1 MTGTGGR
8 VDEDLYSRQLYVIG
22 HDAAAKMADS
32 DVIISGLG
40 GLGVEIAKN
49 VILSGVKSVTLHDTK
64 VATKHDLTTQYF
76 LTSDE
81 MGQNRAIAS
90 QPRLAELNSYVH
102 VYTNTEPLTEEF
114 IKGFNVVVLTDSTLE
129 EQLRLTSTC
138 HSRSIPVIVASTRG
152 LFGQLFCDFGD
163 KFEVLDPN
171 GRELVVLDVA
181 NITKA
186 EEGVVSFPDTTF
198 HGLFD
203 GDQVI
208 FTGVRGMTELNHC
221 PPREVKMLSPTQIT
235 IGDTSRMSDY
245 EGGGILKQIRVS
257 EFKSFMSLKD
267 SIRNPSFVTT
277 DDRKTHLLPLVH
289 VAFLALHEYV
299 KATGSLPRPW
309 NEDDAQKF
317 LEVFAAVRSTCPVA
331 VEEVDEDLLRKFAC
345 TAAGELVPVNA
356 VVGSIAAQEVLKACS
371 GKFTPVSQWLYYD
384 ALESLPED
392 TSSLTPAHCAPEGG
406 RYDAQIAV
414 FGRDFQRKLENL
426 KYFIVGAGAIG
437 CELLKNFAML
447 GIGAG
452 ERGSLTVTDMDH
464 IEKSNLSRQ
473 FLFRS
478 WDVKKAKSRVAAAAV
493 GRMNPEVHI
502 ESHELRVGS
511 ETEHIYNSEFYS
523 QLDGVANALD
533 NVEARRYMDGR
544 CWHYRKPLLESG
556 TLGTNG
562 SVQVVVP
569 NITQRYIVHGGSHKN
584 AIAMCTLKNFPVN
597 INHTLQ
603 WARDMFEGAFR
614 QPSEA
619 IQQYLEDP
627 SKVQQMLK
635 APTPQDIEH
644 LNSLKEAIS
653 RIPRSFAD
661 CVKWA
666 RLQWEEQ
673 FHFQIAEL
681 LDQFPPDHR
690 TESGAPFWTG
700 NKRCPHPLKFD
711 VAQEEHLTFVLAG
724 ANLLAESFGIPQE
737 RDPEAIANTLKEVDV
752 PKFVPRKEL
761 KTAEGLLSLYM
772 GTLKIS
778 DLQEA
783 ISPPEDLKGLVL
795 NPLSFEKDD
804 DTNLHMDF
812 VTSASNL
819 RADNYDI
826 EKADKYTSKRIAGRI
841 IPAIVTSTALV
852 AGLVTVELLKVVQ
865 GHERLDLY
873 KSSEFSLALPRFCS
887 MEPEPAPVK
896 VYNGVEW
903 RPWDMFEVE
912 GDMTLEEFFKLFKE
926 KHELSINMV
935 AEGDQAVFSFF
946 LNAKEKERRKKMTI
960 SAILKELVGEEAAPQ
975 PGSFLML
982 DLNVKD
988 REGKRVEVPFVRYS
1002 IPPPTACTN

>member
-1 MTGTGGR
+1 MAGTDGR

-64 VATKHDLTTQYF
+64 LATKYDLTTQYF
-76 LTSDE
+76 LTSEDV
-81 MGQNRAIAS
+81 GQNRAIAS

-114 IKGFNVVVLTDSTLE
+114 IKGFSVVVLTDSTLE

-138 HSRSIPVIVASTRG
+138 HSRSIPVLVASTRG
-152 LFGQLFCDFGD
+152 LFGQLFCDFGEN
-163 KFEVLDPN
+163 FEVLDPN
-171 GRELVVLDVA
+171 GRELVVIDVA

-186 EEGVVSFPDTTF
+186 KEGVVSFPDMNF

-203 GDQVI
+203 DDQVI

-221 PPREVKMLSPTQIT
+221 PPRVVKMLSPTLIS
-235 IGDTSRMSDY
+235 IGDTSKMSDY
-245 EGGGILKQIRVS
+245 EGGGTLKQIRVS
-257 EFKSFMSLKD
+257 EFKSFKSLKD
-267 SIRNPSFVTT
+267 SILNPSFVTT

-299 KATGSLPRPW
+299 KTQGSLPRPW

-317 LEVFAAVRSTCPVA
+317 LEVFATVRSTCPVA
-331 VEEVDEDLLRKFAC
+331 VEVDEGLLRKFAC

-392 TSSLTPAHCAPEGG
+392 TSPLTPAHCAPEGG

-452 ERGSLTVTDMDH
+452 ERGSLIVTDMDH

-502 ESHELRVGS
+502 VSHELRVGS

-569 NITQRYIVHGGSHKN
+569 NITERYIVHGGSHKN

-614 QPSEA
+614 QPSEV
-619 IQQYLEDP
+619 IKQYLEDP
-627 SKVQQMLK
+627 GKVQQMLR
-635 APTPQDIEH
+635 APAPQDIEH

-653 RIPRSFAD
+653 RIPRSFTD

-681 LDQFPPDHR
+681 LQQFPPDHR

-711 VAQEEHLTFVLAG
+711 AAEEEHLTFVLAG

-737 RDPEAIANTLKEVDV
+737 RDPEAIVNRLKEVDV
-752 PKFVPRKEL
+752 PEFVPRKEP
-761 KTAEGLLSLYM
+761 KKDEGLLSLFM
-772 GTLKIS
+772 GSLKIS
-778 DLQEA
+778 DLQAA
-783 ISPPEDLKGLVL
+783 ISPPEDLKGLIL

-819 RADNYDI
+819 RAENYDI

-852 AGLVTVELLKVVQ
+852 AGLVAVELFKVVQ
-865 GHERLDLY
+865 GHKRLDLY

-887 MEPEPAPVK
+887 MEPEAAPVK

-912 GDMTLEEFFKLFKE
+912 GDMTLEEFFKFFKE

-946 LNAKEKERRKKMTI
+946 LNAKEKERRMKMTI
-960 SAILKELVGEEAAPQ
+960 TAILKELVGEEAAPKA
-975 PGSFLML
+975 GSFLML

-1002 IPPPTACTN
+1002 IPATTPCTN

>member
-138 HSRSIPVIVASTRG
+138 HSRGIPVIVASTRG

-317 LEVFAAVRSTCPVA
+317 LEVFATVRSTCPVA

-752 PKFVPRKEL
+752 PKFVPRKEP

>member
-1 MTGTGGR
+1 
-8 VDEDLYSRQLYVIG
+8 
-22 HDAAAKMADS
+22 
-32 DVIISGLG
+32 
-40 GLGVEIAKN
+40 
-49 VILSGVKSVTLHDTK
+49 
-64 VATKHDLTTQYF
+64 
-76 LTSDE
+76 
-81 MGQNRAIAS
+81 
-90 QPRLAELNSYVH
+90 
-102 VYTNTEPLTEEF
+102 
-114 IKGFNVVVLTDSTLE
+114 
-129 EQLRLTSTC
+129 
-138 HSRSIPVIVASTRG
+138 
-152 LFGQLFCDFGD
+152 
-163 KFEVLDPN
+163 
-171 GRELVVLDVA
+171 
-181 NITKA
+181 
-186 EEGVVSFPDTTF
+186 
-198 HGLFD
+198 
-203 GDQVI
+203 
-208 FTGVRGMTELNHC
+208 
-221 PPREVKMLSPTQIT
+221 MLSPTQIT

-752 PKFVPRKEL
+752 PKFVPRKEP

-896 VYNGVEW
+896 VVRESAYDYIPFLKFSYFV
-903 RPWDMFEVE
+903 F
-912 GDMTLEEFFKLFKE
+912 TK
-926 KHELSINMV
+926 SIYV
-935 AEGDQAVFSFF
+935 
-946 LNAKEKERRKKMTI
+946 L
-960 SAILKELVGEEAAPQ
+960 
-975 PGSFLML
+975 
-982 DLNVKD
+982 
-988 REGKRVEVPFVRYS
+988 
-1002 IPPPTACTN
+1002 